1 MSRKKPRHIS
11 HIRMSEGAGGGV
23 GGRFSGGGRG
33 AVCHATP
40 PLAPLTRSGS
50 DQNTT
55 SHSSN
60 RAGEGASCVK
70 LTGLEGSD
78 PSDQNVTSE
87 ASERCTS
94 RQVVETGE
102 KKGLSPGG
110 LTGSSVLERAGSS
123 GQGASGQLI
132 GKPAVTLIQSGEVAH
147 IGEEERLILIKSV
160 FYLKQNVQT
169 EKSLDRICDKTAF
182 GVEQQM
188 VKDPFNPVV

>member
-1 MSRKKPRHIS
+1 
-11 HIRMSEGAGGGV
+11 MSEGAGGGV
-23 GGRFSGGGRG
+23 GGRFSGGGRP
-33 AVCHATP
+33 VCHATP

-110 LTGSSVLERAGSS
+110 LTGGSVLERAGSS

>member
-1 MSRKKPRHIS
+1 MSRKTKTRHIS

-23 GGRFSGGGRG
+23 GGRFSGGGRP
-33 AVCHATP
+33 VCHATP
-40 PLAPLTRSGS
+40 PPAPLTRSGS

-70 LTGLEGSD
+70 PTDLEGSD

-94 RQVVETGE
+94 RQVETGE

-110 LTGSSVLERAGSS
+110 LTGGSVLERAGSS

-132 GKPAVTLIQSGEVAH
+132 GKPAVTLVQSGEVAH

-160 FYLKQNVQT
+160 FLLETKCSNR
-169 EKSLDRICDKTAF
+169 KRF
-182 GVEQQM
+182 G
-188 VKDPFNPVV
+188 